1 VTPIT
6 QEYVMQKLAWDW
18 QPASLQSAGQIKPQV
33 AKEGVQLPN
42 PRPELKPPMTMQ
54 AFKGFPQTMKKKEPQ
69 WASAARDNIED
80 SRTIAPNT
88 TERGGGTWSGRGPR

>member
-1 VTPIT
+1 M
-6 QEYVMQKLAWDW
+6 EKLAWRK
-18 QPASLQSAGQIKPQV
+18 ALANSLQPQV
-33 AKEGVQLPN
+33 LPDPN
-42 PRPELKPPMTMQ
+42 PEVQPPMTMQ